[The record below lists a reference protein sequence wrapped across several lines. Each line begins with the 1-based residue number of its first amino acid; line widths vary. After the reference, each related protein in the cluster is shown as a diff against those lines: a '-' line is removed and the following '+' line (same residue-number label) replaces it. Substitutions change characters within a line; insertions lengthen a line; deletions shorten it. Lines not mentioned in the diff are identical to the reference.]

1 MLLKVWKEVVKI
13 QWNFLWGGLSKKNKT
28 CWVKWSDICKPRKN
42 AGLGIR
48 DLRMV
53 NLSLLAKWRWKLLSN
68 NEEVWKEVVKA
79 KYGAALVGN
88 VYPSR
93 DMVPRLSSKWWIDI
107 CNIDKDA
114 DWFSRAVKKKVG
126 NGRFTKFWSD
136 IWVGDQPLCIRF
148 PRLYGISNQQGEC
161 IQNMGVLIDN
171 RWNWNLIWRRNF
183 FEWEEDLRVQLH
195 EVIDSFMPAE
205 REDSWL
211 WRNIPDEGFT
221 VNSCYELLC
230 ETFLLAGEKDPFSE
244 SVFSKVWKCIA
255 PSKVCAF
262 SWQLLLNRVQ
272 TKDNLWRRRMIGEHE
287 RGCVHCGMESE
298 SAVHLFLHCAIARKI
313 WYALMKWLGLII
325 IIPPSLLISFAMFVE
340 VVADKRAKKVL
351 IAIWNA
357 TVWVLW
363 ISHNDCVF
371 NNKVPNVEEMVDR
384 IKLLS
389 WKWFLSRLAKGP
401 CLLYE
406 WNWSPFSIVFSVDF
420 VRPPFFVLSLVLCG
434 VRFQPVGCAVCLS
447 LFLFVLVCFVFCFA
461 FAFVAV
467 GLPCL

>member
-1 MLLKVWKEVVKI
+1 
-13 QWNFLWGGLSKKNKT
+13 
-28 CWVKWSDICKPRKN
+28 
-42 AGLGIR
+42 
-48 DLRMV
+48 
-53 NLSLLAKWRWKLLSN
+53 
-68 NEEVWKEVVKA
+68 
-79 KYGAALVGN
+79 
-88 VYPSR
+88 
-93 DMVPRLSSKWWIDI
+93 
-107 CNIDKDA
+107 
-114 DWFSRAVKKKVG
+114 
-126 NGRFTKFWSD
+126 
-136 IWVGDQPLCIRF
+136 
-148 PRLYGISNQQGEC
+148 
-161 IQNMGVLIDN
+161 MGVLIDN

-244 SVFSKVWKCIA
+244 SVFSKVWKCVA

-363 ISHNDCVF
+363 INRNDCVF
-371 NNKVPNVEEMVDR
+371 NNKVPNVEEMVDC

-389 WKWFLSRLAKGP
+389 WKWFLSRLAKGS

-406 WNWSPFSIVFSVDF
+406 WNWSPFD
-420 VRPPFFVLSLVLCG
+420 C
-434 VRFQPVGCAVCLS
+434 FQC
-447 LFLFVLVCFVFCFA
+447 
-461 FAFVAV
+461 
-467 GLPCL
+467 